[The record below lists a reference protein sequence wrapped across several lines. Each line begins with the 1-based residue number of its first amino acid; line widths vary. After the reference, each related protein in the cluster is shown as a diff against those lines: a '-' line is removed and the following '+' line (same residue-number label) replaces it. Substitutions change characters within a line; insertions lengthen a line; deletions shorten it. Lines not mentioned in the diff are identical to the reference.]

1 MWKYFILGLLV
12 GWLIEWLIDWFYWRR
27 TSPVDAGAATNAVAF
42 AAAGAAHDDIA
53 RQAAPEF
60 APQSTPQSAL
70 PTSGMA
76 GDPDGAGA
84 VEPNARTTTSADTP
98 AGRVGGDAAVGAPG
112 AVSTSS
118 ATLTTKAPVYR
129 QEDLE
134 AIAGV
139 GPKIGAML
147 RNNGITTF
155 AELAATPLAELVR
168 IVESTGESPEFVGL
182 QSWAEQATLAA
193 AQDWAALAA
202 LNQDRPLESTR
213 GEA

>member
-27 TSPVDAGAATNAVAF
+27 TPPVDAGVS
-42 AAAGAAHDDIA
+42 
-53 RQAAPEF
+53 QSAPQSAPAF
-60 APQSTPQSAL
+60 APQSTPQSTL
-70 PTSGMA
+70 PTSGMG
-76 GDPDGAGA
+76 GDPDEAGA

-98 AGRVGGDAAVGAPG
+98 AGRVGGEVAVGAPG

-155 AELAATPLAELVR
+155 AELAATPVAELVR
-168 IVESTGESPEFVGL
+168 IVESTGESPEFVACSHGP
-182 QSWAEQATLAA
+182 SRRSSPPPRTGRHW
-193 AQDWAALAA
+193 
-202 LNQDRPLESTR
+202 RR
-213 GEA
+213 